1 MHEFLGAGPLVSTL
15 RLYGPQ
21 WGRVFLLA
29 PSPRLQPLSGWGR
42 GGLGNTQ
49 VSGLMPSADSVP
61 GVPLAADFP
70 S

>member
-1 MHEFLGAGPLVSTL
+1 MHEFLGAGLPGSTL
-15 RLYGPQ
+15 PLYGPQ

-49 VSGLMPSADSVP
+49 VAGLMPSADSVP